1 MDALERWYENFT
13 FEEAVGG
20 LEDEL
25 RNIKKGYVA
34 AGFYMK
40 YIKNNKLYEE
50 AGYRNIWE
58 FAETKYGISK
68 STASRWMAINNK
80 FSKDGNSPFLKE
92 QFEQF
97 EKSQLQEML
106 YLDDKQ
112 MEKVTPDMTTK
123 EIREIRKPAVV
134 EEVSI
139 LGHPLRVYPE
149 GNLIASHGCGKQDCF
164 SCHRDGCNLRQED
177 CWCVEATCGNPFS
190 CTTLKVVDALREE
203 IGSKCQFV
211 NEDLAFHRAGDG
223 QPVPCCKKCN
233 NPCGY
238 ECRRSSDQRYKER
251 LSKPDEKQ
259 EEYLK
264 AAAKHL
270 ILRKFEWFKEKNY
283 ERVVNTTM
291 IPMEI
296 KAKCLPN
303 NATWYFATEIG
314 VGHINLF
321 EKYVQLWDEK
331 SNCIGNFEWFYFA
344 RAIQKMWPTV
354 SVEKARE
361 KFREEKEN
369 YSVNTESEAV
379 ATSQQK
385 EQIPGQMEVY
395 DYPELIPEDMQEP
408 DVEHKEIPVH
418 LTTTLTYLVEAV
430 LEGYDIEGILK
441 DVSETDTKEDIL
453 QDELFNETVFFEF
466 CNKKMTGEFLSGVE
480 IYERETGSLL
490 GEYTWQQFFEEFGYI
505 TSVNEKTNQE
515 SITDELECDNPR
527 TDIELLKKMLRED
540 NKMLEDMLEC
550 CTEEEEMVRIQ
561 KLKITALASFLCE
574 LDEEEPLEQ
583 IKPEFPRLKNNDER
597 KKFLENYQT
606 WPIWFE
612 VPEASEV
619 YHRFDLPDG
628 SSIAICEYHHYVEW
642 KEKYGENPESIY
654 CKEYLLKPGY
664 KYLHDCGTNRTAL
677 IEHLKNVQKGEK

>member
-68 STASRWMAINNK
+68 STASRWMAINDK

-149 GNLIASHGCGKQDCF
+149 GSLIASHGCGKQDCF

-177 CWCVEATCGNPFS
+177 CRCVEATCGNPFS

-238 ECRRSSDQRYKER
+238 ECRRSSDQRYKKKIE
-251 LSKPDEKQ
+251 
-259 EEYLK
+259 
-264 AAAKHL
+264 
-270 ILRKFEWFKEKNY
+270 
-283 ERVVNTTM
+283 
-291 IPMEI
+291 
-296 KAKCLPN
+296 
-303 NATWYFATEIG
+303 
-314 VGHINLF
+314 
-321 EKYVQLWDEK
+321 
-331 SNCIGNFEWFYFA
+331 
-344 RAIQKMWPTV
+344 
-354 SVEKARE
+354 
-361 KFREEKEN
+361 EEKEN
-369 YSVNTESEAV
+369 YSVNTESEELVAV
-379 ATSQQK
+379 PQQ
-385 EQIPGQMEVY
+385 EEIPGQMNVY
-395 DYPELIPEDMQEP
+395 DYPELIPENAQQETKCNE
-408 DVEHKEIPVH
+408 DEVKRADTI
-418 LTTTLTYLVEAV
+418 LTFLVEAV
-430 LEGYDIEGILK
+430 IDEYDIEDMLEHL
-441 DVSETDTKEDIL
+441 SEESKNNEL
-453 QDELFNETVFFEF
+453 QVELLNETVIFEF
-466 CNKKMTGEFLSGVE
+466 CNTKMIGEFLTEIE
-480 IYERETGSLL
+480 IYKNGVLFKK
-490 GEYTWQQFFEEFGYI
+490 YTWQEFFEEFDYV
-505 TSVNEKTNQE
+505 TSLNERSNQE
-515 SITDELECDNPR
+515 SVIEEFYEETSDLS
-527 TDIELLKKMLRED
+527 DIELLKEMLNEE
-540 NKMLEDMLEC
+540 NKMLKDMMEC
-550 CTEEEEMVRIQ
+550 CTDREEIVRKQ
-561 KLKITALASFLCE
+561 KIKITALASLLCN
-574 LDEEEPLEQ
+574 LDTENPKETIEQ
-583 IKPEFPRLKNNDER
+583 RKPEFPVLKNNDQR

-606 WPIWFE
+606 WPKWFE
-612 VPEASEV
+612 VPEASEI
-619 YHRFDLPDG
+619 YYKFDLPDE
-628 SSIAICEYHHYVEW
+628 SSIVVCDYCCYLEW
-642 KEKYGENPESIY
+642 KKKYGENPETTY
-654 CKEYLLKPGY
+654 HKEYLLTPGY
-664 KYLHDCGTNRTAL
+664 KYLHDCGVNQTTL
-677 IEHLKNVQKGEK
+677 IEHLKNIQKGER